1 VFALPRGRNIQTR
14 VDETAV
20 LAEWETFRVDE
31 VVVSTADLL
40 DAWREATRAAEL
52 AERLA
57 RFAEATAE
65 DADESAAAS
74 EEIAQLAERAADAA
88 TNAAQSARNAANR
101 TASIAKGR
109 RDGVSPAQ
117 DTERG
122 TRHVETTAKGEYH
135 RAEEV
140 ARDGHDPE

>member
-1 VFALPRGRNIQTR
+1 MRGRLSGWTK
-14 VDETAV
+14 
-20 LAEWETFRVDE
+20 

-57 RFAEATAE
+57 RYAEATAE

-74 EEIAQLAERAADAA
+74 EEIAQLADRAAAAA

-101 TASIAKGR
+101 TASIAKER
-109 RDGVSPAQ
+109 RDGVAPAQ
-117 DTERG
+117 DIERG
-122 TRHVETTAKGEYH
+122 TRQAEANAKGEYH
-135 RAEEV
+135 RAEED
-140 ARDGHDPE
+140 AQDRHEPE

>member
-1 VFALPRGRNIQTR
+1 M
-14 VDETAV
+14 
-20 LAEWETFRVDE
+20 DE

-57 RFAEATAE
+57 RLAEATAE

-74 EEIAQLAERAADAA
+74 EEIAQLADRAAAAA

-101 TASIAKGR
+101 TASIAKER

-122 TRHVETTAKGEYH
+122 TRQAETTARNGYH
-135 RAEEV
+135 RAEEE
-140 ARDGHDPE
+140 ARDRHDPE

>member
-1 VFALPRGRNIQTR
+1 
-14 VDETAV
+14 VD
-20 LAEWETFRVDE
+20 D

-40 DAWREATRAAEL
+40 DAWREAVRAAEL

-57 RFAEATAE
+57 RFAEATAQ

-88 TNAAQSARNAANR
+88 TNAAQSARNSANR
-101 TASIAKGR
+101 TASLAKER
-109 RDGVSPAQ
+109 RDGVSHAQ

-122 TRHVETTAKGEYH
+122 TRQAETAAKSEYH
-135 RAEEV
+135 RAAEE
-140 ARDGHDPE
+140 ARDGHNPE

>member
-1 VFALPRGRNIQTR
+1 MPRGRNIPKR

-20 LAEWETFRVDE
+20 LAEWETFSVDE

-57 RFAEATAE
+57 RLAEAAAV

-74 EEIAQLAERAADAA
+74 EEIAQLADRAAAAA
-88 TNAAQSARNAANR
+88 TNAAQSARNAAAR
-101 TASIAKGR
+101 TAAIAKER

-117 DTERG
+117 DTARG
-122 TRHVETTAKGEYH
+122 TRQAETIAKDDYH
-135 RAEEV
+135 RAEEG
-140 ARDGHDPE
+140 ARERPHAE